1 MPAARVAVDPPTG
14 ARERELLGRVRTLRG
29 RPPTRRGD
37 GLVST
42 DAPDTDDP
50 RIDALL
56 IQHAYIERC
65 AAELAGELRA
75 RDQPDLCEML
85 KEVQAL
91 QTRLVHELAHVATA
105 HRVAHFATAAADN
118 PPGVAAP
125 EVEQANELRT
135 QVAATYTS

>member
-1 MPAARVAVDPPTG
+1 MPAARAAVDPPTG

-65 AAELAGELRA
+65 DR
-75 RDQPDLCEML
+75 R
-85 KEVQAL
+85 
-91 QTRLVHELAHVATA
+91 
-105 HRVAHFATAAADN
+105 
-118 PPGVAAP
+118 
-125 EVEQANELRT
+125 RT
-135 QVAATYTS
+135 KTPSESSESVIGFF